1 MADILSGKELAL
13 CDEQGFLFEQSASLS
28 LNSPTFIRRYMNSA
42 LALSLDE
49 EEDDVYAFSL
59 TDLFAIVNAPY
70 PQIQEGIAGKHYPKE
85 VLYWMGYLYRYWAY
99 YRYRNSKSLYRLCPS
114 TTLYPAY
121 FAYHTMDPKTAI
133 ENLEED
139 YLDAHPEE
147 KEKEATY
154 APMSAAL
161 QELRSASKPN
171 QIAID
176 LLLKKTK

>member
-85 VLYWMGYLYRYWAY
+85 ILYWMGYLYRYWAY

-139 YLDAHPEE
+139 DLDAHPEE

-154 APMSAAL
+154 APISAAL
-161 QELRSASKPN
+161 QKLRSVSKPN
-171 QIAID
+171 QITID